1 MDNIVQVKQY
11 WNDVVDDFDSIYT
24 GEKSAFARAM
34 DHWFRR
40 DMYQRFEWVMQHSGD
55 VKGKRICDFGCGTGR
70 FVTAFARNGAAHVT
84 GVDIAPNM
92 IKQAKEIVA
101 KDGTSAK
108 CDFVLSD
115 ILDWKTTN
123 HYDVTIAIGLWDYIA
138 SPLGRLQAIRRATD
152 GKFLSAWPRFWTWR
166 MPVRKVRLQF
176 VRGCP
181 VYFFRKP
188 TIYALLEEA
197 GFRVERCDTV
207 GKLFCVEARP
217 I

>member
-40 DMYQRFEWVMQHSGD
+40 DMYQRFEWVMQNSGD

-101 KDGTSAK
+101 KDGTGDK

-115 ILDWKTTN
+115 ILDWK
-123 HYDVTIAIGLWDYIA
+123 
-138 SPLGRLQAIRRATD
+138 
-152 GKFLSAWPRFWTWR
+152 
-166 MPVRKVRLQF
+166 
-176 VRGCP
+176 
-181 VYFFRKP
+181 
-188 TIYALLEEA
+188 
-197 GFRVERCDTV
+197 
-207 GKLFCVEARP
+207 
-217 I
+217 